1 MSIGARFLEI
11 RKAKGLKQTEV
22 AEAIGISHGA
32 LVNYEKGR
40 EPPASAIIAFSE
52 AYEVSPLWLLTGEGR
67 PDAESLDKIYAR
79 SIATAWAYLGRGG
92 DDVEQAELIKLGS
105 ALFQYLL
112 EHGEISPAM
121 SEKIFALSA

>member
-1 MSIGARFLEI
+1 MSIGARFLEV
-11 RKAKGLKQTEV
+11 RKAKALKQTDV

>member
-11 RKAKGLKQTEV
+11 RKARGLKQTDV

-67 PDAESLDKIYAR
+67 PDAESLDKIYAS

-92 DDVEQAELIKLGS
+92 DDVEQEALIKLGS

>member
-92 DDVEQAELIKLGS
+92 DDVEQEDVIKLGS